1 MVTTT
6 PGGLAGFRT
15 VLAIPGV
22 TPLVLIALVARIPA
36 SAAAI
41 TLTLHV
47 VLTLDLGYAAAGAV
61 GAASTIGMAVG
72 APLLGRVV
80 DRRGLRPVLVLTSAS
95 AAAFWSV
102 AHLLSYPAL
111 LVGAL
116 LAGVLGMPV
125 YSVIRQSLA
134 ALVPEEHRRPAFSLD
149 SMSVEVSYIVGPAL
163 GSLLVIGLGSTA
175 ATWAVGAGWVA
186 SGVAFWVLDP
196 RTRAGSAADDD
207 GPPPSVRSW
216 LDRRLLGALLATSAA
231 VLVVFGTELSV
242 IASVQEAGPVYAI
255 ALVNAVWCLSSIVG
269 GFLYGAAR
277 RSYPVFAL
285 VAVLG
290 VVTLPVA
297 LGGVWWSFAL
307 LLVPAGLMCAP
318 ALAATSE
325 AVSRLAP
332 EAARG
337 VVTGLH
343 GSAITLGAAAGTPLA
358 GVLVDVASPAVAVVA
373 VGTLGVAAA
382 GVAALLAG
390 ARTTEPP
397 HPGVA
402 AAPTIRDCGR
412 ISPRRARSASRCPGR
427 TRAPRPGGCSG
438 G

>member
-22 TPLVLIALVARIPA
+22 APLMALALVARIPA

-61 GAASTIGMAVG
+61 GAASTIGMAVA

-95 AAAFWSV
+95 AAVFWGV

-134 ALVPEEHRRPAFSLD
+134 AMVPEEHRRPAFSLD

-186 SGVAFWVLDP
+186 SGIAFWVLDP
-196 RTRAGSAADDD
+196 RTRAGSAEDD
-207 GPPPSVRSW
+207 GPPPSVRTW

-242 IASVQEAGPVYAI
+242 IASVQATGPVYAI
-255 ALVNAVWCLSSIVG
+255 ALVNAVWCLASIVG

-285 VAVLG
+285 VALLG
-290 VVTLPVA
+290 LATLPVA

-358 GVLVDVASPAVAVVA
+358 GVLVDVTGPAVAVVA

-402 AAPTIRDCGR
+402 AAPTV
-412 ISPRRARSASRCPGR
+412 
-427 TRAPRPGGCSG
+427 
-438 G
+438 